1 MTESSDAGAS
11 MASKI
16 GNLRLASDID
26 INDHIDLSGKPCRV
40 IDLYTKRGLCHL
52 HTINILTGYFVRRIV
67 PISTEFVIPDVSR
80 DLYQL
85 TGISY
90 KDDSV
95 CLLTHSLMSIRFFFF
110 LSSNLIPC
118 PFQVTLLHH
127 SGAYTRDDIFLPEN
141 ENLRT
146 MMVDGFNDDKRV
158 IVGIVTSLGQDAVYA
173 VDVYQT
179 GSANDIDFVAK
190 NVGF

>member
-16 GNLRLASDID
+16 GTLRLASDID
-26 INDHIDLSGKPCRV
+26 INDYIDLSGKPCR
-40 IDLYTKRGLCHL
+40 
-52 HTINILTGYFVRRIV
+52 
-67 PISTEFVIPDVSR
+67 IPDVSR

-90 KDDSV
+90 KDD
-95 CLLTHSLMSIRFFFF
+95 T
-110 LSSNLIPC
+110 
-118 PFQVTLLHH
+118 VTLLHR

-146 MMVDGFNDDKRV
+146 MMVDGFNNGNSV
-158 IVGIVTSLGQDAVYA
+158 VVGIVTSLGQDAVYA
-173 VDVYQT
+173 VDVYQAGT
-179 GSANDIDFVAK
+179 AITFDPNDDLLNQSKTNDSSNVVLVR

>member
-95 CLLTHSLMSIRFFFF
+95 
-110 LSSNLIPC
+110 
-118 PFQVTLLHH
+118 TLLHH

>member
-1 MTESSDAGAS
+1 MSV
-11 MASKI
+11 
-16 GNLRLASDID
+16 
-26 INDHIDLSGKPCRV
+26 V

-90 KDDSV
+90 KDDS
-95 CLLTHSLMSIRFFFF
+95 
-110 LSSNLIPC
+110 
-118 PFQVTLLHH
+118 
-127 SGAYTRDDIFLPEN
+127 
-141 ENLRT
+141 
-146 MMVDGFNDDKRV
+146 MVDGFNDDKRV

-173 VDVYQT
+173 VDVYQA